1 MTHKM
6 THNPQWIAYRTIVS
20 KELVRIFR
28 IWKQTLLPPVITQ
41 TLYFLVFG
49 TFIGARISEIDG
61 QSYASFIVPGLV
73 MMVVIQ
79 SSFGNT
85 VSSLFGAKFQRQI
98 EEIIVSPT
106 KHGTMLSGFV
116 TGGVV
121 RGLLTGFLVFIV
133 SLLFAQPLVT
143 HVWAIVLFVV
153 LTATVFSLAGF
164 LNALFAK
171 TFDDT
176 GIFTTFLVTPL
187 TYLGGV
193 FYTIDHLSEPWRT
206 ASLFNPIVY
215 MVDGL
220 RYGFSGHASTNPAVA
235 AAILFVLCIVLV
247 FLNMYLL
254 KKGTGLRA

>member
-1 MTHKM
+1 MT
-6 THNPQWIAYRTIVS
+6 NPQWIAYRTIVA

-49 TFIGARISEIDG
+49 TFIGNRIAEIDG
-61 QSYASFIVPGLV
+61 QTYAAFIVPGLV

-79 SSFGNT
+79 NAFGNT
-85 VSSLFGAKFQRQI
+85 VGSLFGAKFQRQI

-106 KHGTMLSGFV
+106 KWHTMLAGYVS
-116 TGGVV
+116 GGVARGV
-121 RGLLTGFLVFIV
+121 ITGLLVFLVSIF
-133 SLLFAQPLVT
+133 FAQPSLA
-143 HVWAIVLFVV
+143 HPWAIVVFVL
-153 LTATVFSLAGF
+153 LTAVVFSLAGF

-176 GIFTTFLVTPL
+176 SIFTTFLITPL

-193 FYTIDHLSEPWRT
+193 FYAIDHLAEPWRT
-206 ASLFNPIVY
+206 VSLLNPIVY

-220 RYGFSGHASTNPAVA
+220 RYGFSGTATTNPAVSMC
-235 AAILFVLCIVLV
+235 ILALLCVALWLV
-247 FLNMYLL
+247 NMRLL

>member
-1 MTHKM
+1 MTQ
-6 THNPQWIAYRTIVS
+6 NVQWVAFRTIVT

-61 QSYASFIVPGLV
+61 QSYAEFIVPGLV

-79 SSFGNT
+79 SAFGNT
-85 VSSLFGAKFQRQI
+85 VGSLFGAKFGRQI
-98 EEIIVSPT
+98 EEVIVSLT
-106 KHGTMLSGFV
+106 KYRTLLAGFV
-116 TGGVV
+116 TGGIV
-121 RGLLTGFLVFIV
+121 RGLLTGVLVFIV
-133 SLLFAQPLVT
+133 SMFFAQPTVA
-143 HVWAIVLFVV
+143 HWWAIAVFVL
-153 LTATVFSLAGF
+153 LTAIVFSLAGF
-164 LNALFAK
+164 LNGLFAK

-176 GIFTTFLVTPL
+176 GIFTTFLITPL

-193 FYTIDHLSEPWRT
+193 FYTIDHLAEPWRT
-206 ASLFNPIVY
+206 LSLFNPIVY

-220 RYGFSGHASTNPAVA
+220 RYGFSGHATTNPAVSA
-235 AAILFVLCIVLV
+235 LVLV
-247 FLNMYLL
+247 LLATALWCANMHLL